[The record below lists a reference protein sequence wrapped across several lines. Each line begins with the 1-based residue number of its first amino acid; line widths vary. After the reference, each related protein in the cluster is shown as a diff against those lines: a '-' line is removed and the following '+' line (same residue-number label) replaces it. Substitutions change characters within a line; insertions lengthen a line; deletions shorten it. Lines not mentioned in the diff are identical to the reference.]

1 MNLTNCIHIQ
11 DDPKKSS
18 DYYIM
23 YNPSTVNLM
32 EKSVPVISPYRMLW
46 NILPEKIR
54 DLS

>member
-32 EKSVPVISPYRMLW
+32 EKIGASHFTVPDVVEYLTGK
-46 NILPEKIR
+46 N
-54 DLS
+54 